1 MEKTIKVDS
10 KTSFKVSN
18 SIAWMMIYRDQFGRD
33 IVPAL
38 VPVMSAALDIA
49 VEVSKVAGEGVTT
62 AELIKKMDTD
72 TLRDALLEMSGLEFV
87 DIINII
93 WSMAKAADDE
103 IDEPRVWVR
112 QFDSFPLDTIL
123 PVIFDLT
130 LSCMVS
136 SKNLK
141 RLRQTMQGAKP
152 SPSTES

>member
-93 WSMAKAADDE
+93 WSMAKAADDD